1 MIADTYNKAMV
12 RRQEGRISRRQALK
26 TAAVTSCAMAT
37 GCIGN
42 AAKPSGRL
50 EKVWGLAGST
60 PGRMFRPRAVA
71 IDKDDLLYIVDMT
84 PQIQV
89 FTGDGEFVRGWQTP
103 QFDRGR
109 PSGLSFD
116 NAGNLLVCDTHYFRV
131 LVYTPEGKLI
141 ENQTIGGTCG
151 NGDGEFQFVTDAAQ
165 DAQGNY
171 YIAQYGEY
179 DRIQKFSR
187 EHRFLASWGEHGHE
201 LGQFL
206 RPQKMVIDK
215 SGLIWVT
222 DACNHRVQVFDAR
235 RGKPKLVKSWGQE
248 GNKFG
253 QLKYPYDILLDDA
266 ALAGR
271 ADGHVYLCEFGN
283 HRVQKFTTEGEF
295 VALFGK
301 NGRREGELDQP
312 WGIAKD
318 SQGRMYVLDTY
329 NHRVQRFWL

>member
-1 MIADTYNKAMV
+1 MV
-12 RRQEGRISRRQALK
+12 RRQEGRVSRRRALK
-26 TAAVTSCAMAT
+26 TAAVSACAVAT

-42 AAKPSGRL
+42 NSPQSGTL

-60 PGRMFRPRAVA
+60 PGRFFRPRAVA

-89 FTGDGEFVRGWQTP
+89 FTGEGEFVRGWQTP
-103 QFDRGR
+103 DFKNGR

-131 LVYTPEGKLI
+131 LVYTPQGKLL

-151 NGDGEFQFVTDAAQ
+151 SGDGEFQFVTDAAQ
-165 DAQGNY
+165 DAEGNY
-171 YIAQYGEY
+171 YVAQYFEY
-179 DRIQKFSR
+179 DRIQKFTPNR
-187 EHRFLASWGEHGHE
+187 KFLLSWGDHGHE

-206 RPQKMVIDK
+206 RPQKIVIDK

-235 RGKPKLVKSWGQE
+235 GSQAKFVKSWGVQ
-248 GNKFG
+248 GNAPG
-253 QLKYPYDILLDDA
+253 QLNYPYDILLDDA
-266 ALAGR
+266 ALAGQP
-271 ADGHVYLCEFGN
+271 DGYVYLCEFGN
-283 HRVQKFTTEGEF
+283 HRVQKFTTDGQF
-295 VALFGK
+295 VGSFGN

-312 WGIAKD
+312 WGIARD
-318 SQGRMYVLDTY
+318 SKGRMYVLDTY
-329 NHRVQRFWL
+329 NHRVQRFRL